1 MTYENALEV
10 LKKYGQ
16 EHVLAYYDELND
28 EEKQSLL
35 SQIEEIDFSIFDVLK
50 EKESDGKEGMIT
62 PTEVLTLDTIKDY
75 EFAYKVLGETAIQ
88 KGQLALVMLAGGQG
102 TRLGFD
108 GPKGTYNI
116 GLTRDLYIFECQ
128 VKTILTVVRT
138 LGRWIHLYI
147 MTSDKNYEATTSFF
161 AEHKNFGY
169 KEEYLHFF
177 KQEMVP
183 SVDFNGKILM
193 EAPSKICL
201 SPNGNGGWFSSMK
214 RAGLV
219 EQLDKEGIRYINVF
233 AVDNV
238 LQKIADPVFLG
249 SMMMEDYQSAAKV
262 VKKAD
267 PYERVGVLCKKDN
280 KPYIVEYY
288 ELSDEMRYK
297 KTVMG

>member
-88 KGQLALVMLAGGQG
+88 KGQLALVMLEGGKG

-116 GLTRDLYIFECQ
+116 GLTRDI
-128 VKTILTVVRT
+128 
-138 LGRWIHLYI
+138 
-147 MTSDKNYEATTSFF
+147 
-161 AEHKNFGY
+161 
-169 KEEYLHFF
+169 
-177 KQEMVP
+177 
-183 SVDFNGKILM
+183 
-193 EAPSKICL
+193 
-201 SPNGNGGWFSSMK
+201 
-214 RAGLV
+214 
-219 EQLDKEGIRYINVF
+219 
-233 AVDNV
+233 
-238 LQKIADPVFLG
+238 
-249 SMMMEDYQSAAKV
+249 
-262 VKKAD
+262 
-267 PYERVGVLCKKDN
+267 
-280 KPYIVEYY
+280 
-288 ELSDEMRYK
+288 
-297 KTVMG
+297 